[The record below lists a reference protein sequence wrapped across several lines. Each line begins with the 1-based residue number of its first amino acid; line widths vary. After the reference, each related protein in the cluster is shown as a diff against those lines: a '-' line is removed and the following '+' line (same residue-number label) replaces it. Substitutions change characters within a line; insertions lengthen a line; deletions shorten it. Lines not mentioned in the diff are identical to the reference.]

1 MATPGILSRVFLFHF
16 EKKSFSLP
24 KKLVPWS
31 NFFGF
36 VELECHFIGGVD
48 CILGIVRLSL
58 GLLGSLSGDWE
69 TVCGVSDHG

>member
-1 MATPGILSRVFLFHF
+1 M
-16 EKKSFSLP
+16 P